1 MVAFCYILEINT
13 LADSKAW
20 RLISAEIIN
29 DIAVSTP
36 DMLISAATVAGI
48 LSKFDITR
56 ASMVSKSATMPL
68 ATASVRPAPASKRPK
83 AVDSQ

>member
-1 MVAFCYILEINT
+1 MLAFCYILAIKT

-20 RLISAEIIN
+20 RLISAEMIN

-36 DMLISAATVAGI
+36 DILISAATVAGI

-56 ASMVSKSATMPL
+56 ASIVSNSATMPL
-68 ATASVRPAPASKRPK
+68 ATASVRPAPASKRPR
-83 AVDSQ
+83 AVESQ